1 MRSFVPVRSI
11 GAVLQK
17 EGGDRLQVVRH
28 DECARRQSI
37 ESATNLA
44 KRVKAKNGEGL
55 EVLPVL
61 YFCSGSARRRLR
73 LDTKFSLFGVS
84 REQA

>member
-44 KRVKAKNGEGL
+44 KEGEGKKRRGL
-55 EVLPVL
+55 G
-61 YFCSGSARRRLR
+61 GSPR
-73 LDTKFSLFGVS
+73 FVFLFGV
-84 REQA
+84 RAMAVAPGNKTLTFCG